1 MQINDIL
8 KQEKFKDLNLFLT
21 KEMYD
26 CAKGDLVRK
35 MIDVLDNE
43 TNAREWFYSP
53 AKGLGG
59 KRPYDYCKQGKNS
72 EVEDLIMCIAY
83 GVYI

>member
-8 KQEKFKDLNLFLT
+8 KQEKFKDLNSFLT

-26 CAKGDLVRK
+26 CAGDNLVRK

-43 TNAREWFYSP
+43 INAREWFYSHVR
-53 AKGLGG
+53 GLGG
-59 KRPYDYCKQGKNS
+59 ERPYDYCKKGKNS
-72 EVEDLIMCIAY
+72 EVEDLIMRLAY
-83 GVYI
+83 GVYT